1 MQNKYGR
8 RPKKINDTLFSKTKK
23 IENEQIYL
31 KRKSNE
37 YSKKD

>member
-1 MQNKYGR
+1 MQNNFGR
-8 RPKKINDTLFSKTKK
+8 KPKKLKDDMFSKTKK
-23 IENEQIYL
+23 VENEQLYL